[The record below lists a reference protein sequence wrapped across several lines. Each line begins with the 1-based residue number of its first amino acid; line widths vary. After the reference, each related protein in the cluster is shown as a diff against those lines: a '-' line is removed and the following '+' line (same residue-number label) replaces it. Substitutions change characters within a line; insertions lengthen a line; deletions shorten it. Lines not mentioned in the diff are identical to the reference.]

1 MLFFL
6 SRSVM
11 VDDSQFVL
19 ELSVDTLASIE
30 SLIST
35 PVTVR
40 NTRASR
46 GKEMSVME
54 EMSFF

>member
-6 SRSVM
+6 NGSVT

-35 PVTVR
+35 PVMIR
-40 NTRASR
+40 NIGASR
-46 GKEMSVME
+46 DKETSVME
-54 EMSFF
+54 QMPFC

>member
-6 SRSVM
+6 NGSVT

-35 PVTVR
+35 PVTIR
-40 NTRASR
+40 NIGASR
-46 GKEMSVME
+46 DKETSVME
-54 EMSFF
+54 QMPFC

>member
-6 SRSVM
+6 NGSVT

-35 PVTVR
+35 PVTIK
-40 NTRASR
+40 NIGASR
-46 GKEMSVME
+46 GKETSVME
-54 EMSFF
+54 QMPFC

>member
-6 SRSVM
+6 NGSVT

-35 PVTVR
+35 PVTIR
-40 NTRASR
+40 NIGASR
-46 GKEMSVME
+46 GKETSVME
-54 EMSFF
+54 QKPFC

>member
-6 SRSVM
+6 SESVM

-19 ELSVDTLASIE
+19 ELSVNTLASIE

-46 GKEMSVME
+46 GKEMLVME
-54 EMSFF
+54 QMSFF

>member
-1 MLFFL
+1 
-6 SRSVM
+6 M